1 MTPEALKGLCPPT
14 WTLYRDHMPSFTTT
28 LTRDDDDLEVEVEYT
43 FSKGCRGARDS
54 LGGKAG
60 AGPPLEPD
68 EPDEVEIDSVT
79 DEKGTEVDLT
89 NEEIT
94 ALEEKCLENYESI
107 MERYYDN

>member
-1 MTPEALKGLCPPT
+1 
-14 WTLYRDHMPSFTTT
+14 MPRITTT
-28 LTRDDDDLEVEVEYT
+28 LTRDGDDLEVEVEYT

-79 DEKGTEVDLT
+79 DENGTDVELT
-89 NEEIT
+89 DEEIT
-94 ALEEKCLENYESI
+94 ALEEKCLENYEST
-107 MERYYDN
+107 MEDRYYD